1 MRWKLNNNILEI
13 EVYNLDSKF
22 KLYFESGDTPLEATT
37 ACISRW
43 RDIYTNRQTNNVMWS
58 DDFIAGT

>member
-13 EVYNLDSKF
+13 EVYNMDSKF
-22 KLYFESGDTPLEATT
+22 KLYFETGDTPFEATK

-43 RDIYTNRQTNNVMWS
+43 RDIYTNRQTNNVEWS